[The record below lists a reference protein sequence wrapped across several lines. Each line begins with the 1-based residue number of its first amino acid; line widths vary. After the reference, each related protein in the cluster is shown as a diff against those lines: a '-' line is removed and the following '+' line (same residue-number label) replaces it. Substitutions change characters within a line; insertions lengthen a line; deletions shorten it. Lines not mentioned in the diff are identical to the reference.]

1 MAGCVFCRIA
11 AGDLPA
17 TVVAEDEEAL
27 AIEDIAPQAPV
38 HVLVIPRR
46 HVSGLPEI
54 GDGGLAGRLVVLA
67 NRVAELKGV
76 AGGGYRVVVNVGRDA
91 GQAVHHL
98 HLHVLGGRRLGWPPG

>member
-1 MAGCVFCRIA
+1 MADCVFCRIA
-11 AGDLPA
+11 AGELPA

-46 HVSGLPEI
+46 HVSGLPEV
-54 GDGGLAGRLVVLA
+54 GDDGLAARLVALA

-76 AGGGYRVVVNVGRDA
+76 AAGGYRVVVNVGRDA